1 MKGLYLLALALCI
14 NMNSYAGFKIA
25 TGEPLHSQQQI
36 YAAKG
41 RMGILIKQKLTFGD
55 YYTTMVKRS
64 AIRKWSGI
72 DGFPGM
78 IWTEHMQ
85 GRQSVHFRLS
95 NGTDTSDVMAVSR
108 VSARDLLIG
117 TAPGTTRLP
126 GSIVALFKST
136 EISNNNYS
144 VSIVNKTG
152 EEPCELLGLWLYKV
166 NNADHRRNHD
176 NEVPKRDRCATGLIR
191 HPAANGAYERTQ
203 ERPDKRII
211 KWIHIRKLGLD
222 EQRKRRRIAD
232 ERTERHDIKPCGEIH
247 MLAFEND
254 KLLSERRFGG
264 FQIIHAKCSS
274 EGAQN
279 NWNDPD
285 EPCIL

>member
-152 EEPCELLGLWLYKV
+152 EEPWELFLDNTEAQVRRKEPAGYVRRGDDYYTIEPVWQVEKKNGQIANMAFGSVGFEIKDKDQQVVAAVSLIDNGEVYLG
-166 NNADHRRNHD
+166 
-176 NEVPKRDRCATGLIR
+176 PGS
-191 HPAANGAYERTQ
+191 AY
-203 ERPDKRII
+203 
-211 KWIHIRKLGLD
+211 
-222 EQRKRRRIAD
+222 
-232 ERTERHDIKPCGEIH
+232 
-247 MLAFEND
+247 D
-254 KLLSERRFGG
+254 KLLYANVCAALLLQSNINE
-264 FQIIHAKCSS
+264 
-274 EGAQN
+274 
-279 NWNDPD
+279 
-285 EPCIL
+285 